1 MTSEILRTCGRNE
14 KERQRKEIVALE
26 RKNVSFWMWAEG
38 RTTATTDETLSRR
51 KRDWGGSH
59 PWTSTFF
66 C

>member
-1 MTSEILRTCGRNE
+1 MTGEVLRTCVRNE
-14 KERQRKEIVALE
+14 KECQRKETVALE

-59 PWTSTFF
+59 LWTSTFF